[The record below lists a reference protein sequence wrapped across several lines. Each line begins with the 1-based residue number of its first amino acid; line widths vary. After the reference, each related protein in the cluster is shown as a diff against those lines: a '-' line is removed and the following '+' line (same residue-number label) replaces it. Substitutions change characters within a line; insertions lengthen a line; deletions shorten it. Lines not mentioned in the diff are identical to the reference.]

1 MDDMRATFNASLSQA
16 ADRQRTADASIDR
29 SLWTGRVMVMLF
41 TLFGAT
47 ALGLYVRHLRLYD
60 TERADRQRDL
70 EDQVR
75 SRTAELRQLAGY
87 LLTAREDEKAHLAR
101 ELHDELGG
109 LLTAAKLNMA
119 RMRRAVATDAV
130 MLERIG
136 QVSACLD
143 EGIALKRRI
152 VEELRPSGLD
162 LLGLNVALSNLCAD
176 TEARLGI
183 PIGVDFDQVSLDGD
197 AQLALYR
204 LVQEALTNIGRYA
217 NASQVRVHMKL
228 EPGCVRVGIEDDGIG
243 FDVTQLKSSTHGIA
257 GMRFR
262 IERLDGTLIVDSTPT
277 VGTRLAAMLPIR

>member
-1 MDDMRATFNASLSQA
+1 
-16 ADRQRTADASIDR
+16 
-29 SLWTGRVMVMLF
+29 
-41 TLFGAT
+41 
-47 ALGLYVRHLRLYD
+47 VRHLRLYD

-162 LLGLNVALSNLCAD
+162 LLGLNVALSNLCTD

-183 PIGVDFDQVSLDGD
+183 PIGTEFDQVSLCGD